1 MVTFYTIKIWEDNRN
16 YMEVGSKNIPIVTKL
31 FASSR
36 FRAETTCLPL
46 IILEN
51 NFCLMSF

>member
-16 YMEVGSKNIPIVTKL
+16 YMEVGSKNIPIVIKL